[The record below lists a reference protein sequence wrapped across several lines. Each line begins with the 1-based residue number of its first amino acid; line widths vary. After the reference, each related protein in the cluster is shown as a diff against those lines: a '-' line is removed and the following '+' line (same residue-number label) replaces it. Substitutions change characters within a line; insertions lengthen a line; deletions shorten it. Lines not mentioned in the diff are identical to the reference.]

1 MSTYEAF
8 VGQPHEKVNARGAL
22 FQCYKQGY
30 NIVYSIQCT
39 TLKITSVISI
49 ATLKV
54 SPMMSYKCL
63 HMQPGGSGMMCYGPL
78 SEGSAPVLAL
88 VSVSSVP
95 ALRMATATK
104 SASSMSGSSASSSE
118 LAATTDADRVR
129 LISSCCARCTSG
141 QGDLRLRDSAVLR
154 FGAAPNE
161 QVKSSS
167 TYVLSSPTRVSVSH
181 TGKWELCGEHGTYLH
196 GPACAS

>member
-1 MSTYEAF
+1 M
-8 VGQPHEKVNARGAL
+8 NARRAL
-22 FQCYKQGY
+22 ESATNRDIILY
-30 NIVYSIQCT
+30 IVYNTQHSKSHQSYGWLLPNCPLWCPT
-39 TLKITSVISI
+39 HASTC
-49 ATLKV
+49 
-54 SPMMSYKCL
+54 SPC
-63 HMQPGGSGMMCYGPL
+63 GSGMMCYGPL
-78 SEGSAPVLAL
+78 SGGSAPVLAL
-88 VSVSSVP
+88 LSVSSVP

-154 FGAAPNE
+154 FAAVPNE
-161 QVKSSS
+161 QVKPSSS
-167 TYVLSSPTRVSVSH
+167 KYLFSIPARVSVSH
-181 TGKWELCGEHGTYLH
+181 TGKWELCGEHETYLH